1 MDRLDPQPWMT
12 DPRTRAVMDA
22 LEAAGGADCARFV
35 GGCVRNALM
44 GHAVADVDIATRL
57 LPSEVIAA
65 LQAAGLRAA
74 PTGVDHG
81 TVTAIAEHTP
91 FEITTLRRDVE
102 TDGRRAVV
110 AFTDIRLDYNQGD
123 AVCPK

>member
-44 GHAVADVDIATRL
+44 GRAVADVDIATRL
-57 LPSEVIAA
+57 LPPRSSPRWKP
-65 LQAAGLRAA
+65 RA
-74 PTGVDHG
+74 
-81 TVTAIAEHTP
+81 
-91 FEITTLRRDVE
+91 
-102 TDGRRAVV
+102 
-110 AFTDIRLDYNQGD
+110 
-123 AVCPK
+123 